1 MLACLFAVTYLLSL
15 FSSFVS
21 NSCAAGFKYFD
32 LRKMDQRCLEFL
44 LAFLYGFRYLPV
56 NTW

>member
-21 NSCAAGFKYFD
+21 NSCAARFKYLD
-32 LRKMDQRCLEFL
+32 LENGSMMPRISTSF
-44 LAFLYGFRYLPV
+44 F
-56 NTW
+56 TWI